1 MVGTDGAENAST
13 TWTKAAITAAIAEQK
28 NLLVVFMATNFA
40 DLDLIKELVGN
51 KGFYAYTETLLD
63 ARERLTEL
71 SIALKQGVRLR
82 LQAPYDNAEGV
93 VVTLPDSKITGP
105 SWASP

>member
-40 DLDLIKELVGN
+40 DLDLIMKQSESTNPIVRSTNL
-51 KGFYAYTETLLD
+51 
-63 ARERLTEL
+63 
-71 SIALKQGVRLR
+71 IAF
-82 LQAPYDNAEGV
+82 
-93 VVTLPDSKITGP
+93 
-105 SWASP
+105 